1 MNYFELLYSAKRI
14 SKVADYWTLLVPFIL
29 ANVLWFSMLDL
40 LKYVLLN
47 TNYTFK
53 YIELNIFMFIYVIIL
68 SGVVALFERDI
79 RKALSLPLFFIPY
92 FFLPVYFR
100 ILGMLQLP
108 PMLSIAIS
116 FTHSVMISAGYYRW
130 TIQIIR
136 TAACIMVMLVVR
148 RWLLVTL

>member
-14 SKVADYWTLLVPFIL
+14 SKVADYWTLFVPFIL
-29 ANVLWFSMLDL
+29 ANVLWFSLSDL

-47 TNYTFK
+47 TNYIFK
-53 YIELNIFMFIYVIIL
+53 YIELNVFIFIYVIVL
-68 SGVVALFERDI
+68 GGVVAIFERNV
-79 RKALSLPLFFIPY
+79 KKVLSLPLFFIPY

-100 ILGMLQLP
+100 ILEILHLP

-116 FTHSVMISAGYYRW
+116 FTHSVMISAGYYKW
-130 TIQIIR
+130 TIQIVR
-136 TAACIMVMLVVR
+136 TVACIMVMLVVR